1 MDLENIKLAVGLVT
15 GVLVLTAG
23 TLTFING
30 RLNEA
35 RSPDARERVILLT
48 ISTLSWA
55 FQISGAIFTAI
66 APLISIPLFAIG
78 LALLIINFARFS
90 YRSNATIAVF
100 CFSCS
105 IFVNAI
111 FANMLLYVIVTQRDQ
126 IAALVCY

>member
-1 MDLENIKLAVGLVT
+1 
-15 GVLVLTAG
+15 
-23 TLTFING
+23 
-30 RLNEA
+30 
-35 RSPDARERVILLT
+35 LT

-78 LALLIINFARFS
+78 LALLIVNFARFS

-105 IFVNAI
+105 IFVSAI
-111 FANMLLYVIVTQRDQ
+111 FADMLVYIIVTQGDQ
-126 IAALVCY
+126 IAALGRYESALVDNQNKQANDLDKLTETVGKLIDRVNGQK